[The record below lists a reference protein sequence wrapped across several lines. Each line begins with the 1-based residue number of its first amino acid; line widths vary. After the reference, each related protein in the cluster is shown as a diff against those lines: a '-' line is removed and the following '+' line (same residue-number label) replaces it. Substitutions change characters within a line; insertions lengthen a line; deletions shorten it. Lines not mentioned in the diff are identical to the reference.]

1 MEIQKELEEI
11 KYYNSLSLSERKIIN
26 YLIFNNIKRDLISF
40 IIQDLRSHILYKN
53 DDDLFKIFKIKYK
66 KKYMKFNNQMNY
78 YKNHTFISNT
88 YSSMKQ

>member
-11 KYYNSLSLSERKIIN
+11 KYYNSLSLNERKMIN
-26 YLIFNNIKRDLISF
+26 YLIFNNIKRELTPS
-40 IIQDLRSHILYKN
+40 IIRDLRSHILYKN

>member
-11 KYYNSLSLSERKIIN
+11 RYYNSLSLKHKKIIN
-26 YLIFNNIKRDLISF
+26 YLIFNNIQRDLIPF

-53 DDDLFKIFKIKYK
+53 DNDLFKIFKIKYK
-66 KKYMKFNNQMNY
+66 EKYMKFNNQINY
-78 YKNHTFISNT
+78 YKNNTFISNT

>member
-11 KYYNSLSLSERKIIN
+11 KYYNSLSLNERKMIN
-26 YLIFNNIKRDLISF
+26 YLIFNNIKRDLIPS

-53 DDDLFKIFKIKYK
+53 DDYLFKIFKIKYK

-78 YKNHTFISNT
+78 YKNNTFISNT